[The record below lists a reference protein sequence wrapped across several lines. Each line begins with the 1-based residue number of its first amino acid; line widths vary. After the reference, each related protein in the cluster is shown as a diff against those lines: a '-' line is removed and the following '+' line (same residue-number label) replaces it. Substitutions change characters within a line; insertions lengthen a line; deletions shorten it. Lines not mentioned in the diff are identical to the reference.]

1 VGEPQGPLRQEPLR
15 RRISG
20 PRQYRR
26 IRIGASHQT
35 GWTGIVATL
44 IELFGKFDGQA
55 LLQAG
60 REAVL
65 SPEEER
71 A

>member
-1 VGEPQGPLRQEPLR
+1 MRFGFTR
-15 RRISG
+15 
-20 PRQYRR
+20 
-26 IRIGASHQT
+26 QT

-60 REAVL
+60 REAVF